1 MLLVEVGARLKYFNL
16 FRICDPGNRKED
28 TSGKGQLYKPTSK
41 LAELAESFT
50 SRKKAL
56 EDAAEAKKT
65 ELSRPERPGK
75 KKEQSKKK
83 SNLEIFKDE
92 LKAIQEEREERHK
105 YKAMI
110 RAGGAP
116 IPGRSLLDIPPGG
129 ALGDILAD
137 TNGDPSSTNI
147 YLGNISPKLSEPALT
162 QLFGRFGPLAS
173 IKIMYP
179 RTDEERSRGKNCG
192 FIAYMSRTDGERA
205 MAALLGKTIEGH
217 EMRMGWGK
225 PIPLPIQPIYVPPAL
240 QKYIMPPPASGLPFN
255 CQPDQRDADNW
266 GLDAVD
272 NPRPCEVPSDSKGK
286 RAFDKMLS
294 RAFVKVVIP
303 TDRTQL
309 CLINRMIEFVVRE
322 GPIFEATI
330 MNRELNNPQFR
341 FLFENQSPE
350 HIYYRWRLFSLLQG
364 DSKDHWSTREF
375 RMFKGGSTWRPPLP
389 NVYTNG
395 VPADLLD
402 SEGACIDPVAEKE
415 RVSSAGGRKVGYE
428 PPNKKP
434 AVPVLPGKKPLS
446 DSQRDTLESTLRS
459 LLPERSVKTTE
470 YYRPAHPNDQLPT
483 LPTWVKCQEK

>member
-1 MLLVEVGARLKYFNL
+1 
-16 FRICDPGNRKED
+16 
-28 TSGKGQLYKPTSK
+28 
-41 LAELAESFT
+41 
-50 SRKKAL
+50 
-56 EDAAEAKKT
+56 
-65 ELSRPERPGK
+65 
-75 KKEQSKKK
+75 
-83 SNLEIFKDE
+83 
-92 LKAIQEEREERHK
+92 
-105 YKAMI
+105 MI

-147 YLGNISPKLSEPALT
+147 YLGNISPKLSEPQLT

-192 FIAYMSRTDGERA
+192 FVAYMSRTDGERA
-205 MAALLGKTIEGH
+205 MATLLGKTIEGH

-225 PIPLPIQPIYVPPAL
+225 PIPLPMLPVYVPPAL

-255 CQPDQRDADNW
+255 CQPERKDADNW
-266 GLDAVD
+266 GLDAVN
-272 NPRPCEVPSDSKGK
+272 NPRPCDVPTDSKGK
-286 RAFDKMLS
+286 KQFEKMLY
-294 RAFVKVVIP
+294 RAYVKVVIP

-309 CLINRMIEFVVRE
+309 CLINRMVEFVIRE

-350 HIYYRWRLFSLLQG
+350 HIYYRWRMFSLLQG
-364 DSKDHWSTREF
+364 DSKDQWSTREF

-389 NVYTNG
+389 NVFTAG

-402 SEGACIDPVAEKE
+402 ADGACIDPVEETE
-415 RVSSAGGRKVGYE
+415 RTERRRPTHFE
-428 PPNKKP
+428 PPAKKVV
-434 AVPVLPGKKPLS
+434 VPILPGKKPLT

-459 LLPERSVKTTE
+459 LLPERSVRIILKS
-470 YYRPAHPNDQLPT
+470 LPISIF
-483 LPTWVKCQEK
+483 L

>member
-1 MLLVEVGARLKYFNL
+1 MP
-16 FRICDPGNRKED
+16 PGNRKED
-28 TSGKGQLYKPTSK
+28 TSGKGQIYKPTSK

-56 EDAAEAKKT
+56 EDAAIADAKRAAA
-65 ELSRPERPGK
+65 ESSRPDRPGK

-192 FIAYMSRTDGERA
+192 FVAYMSRNDGERA

-255 CQPDQRDADNW
+255 CQPERRDADHW
-266 GLDAVD
+266 GLDAAD
-272 NPRPCEVPSDSKGK
+272 NPRNPCHIPADPKGK
-286 RAFDKMLS
+286 RDFDKMLS
-294 RAFVKVVIP
+294 RAYIKVVIP
-303 TDRTQL
+303 TDRTQI
-309 CLINRMIEFVVRE
+309 CLINRMIEFVIRE

-350 HIYYRWRLFSLLQG
+350 HIYYRWRMYSLLQG
-364 DSKDHWSTREF
+364 DSKDQWATKEF
-375 RMFKGGSTWRPPLP
+375 RMFKGGSVWRPPLA

-402 SEGACIDPVAEKE
+402 SEGCVIEPAEE
-415 RVSSAGGRKVGYE
+415 RGGGGGRDRGSSSRRRAAAPASSHE
-428 PPNKKP
+428 PPTPAAKKP
-434 AVPVLPGKKPLS
+434 AMPILPGKKPLS

-459 LLPERSVKTTE
+459 LQPERSVIS
-470 YYRPAHPNDQLPT
+470 P
-483 LPTWVKCQEK
+483 